1 MSCPNCVR
9 GVVLPGEPKGVMR
22 SASDLTVD
30 AYLASPKPAAEQ
42 WAPSTH
48 AIVLLT
54 DIFGLN
60 LVNSKIM
67 ADRFSQ
73 ELGCDVWVPNLF
85 VPGPPLGA
93 DEIELPDRA
102 GVKISWWTYLKFF
115 WILIT
120 RLPTVFRNKPSKA
133 AARAT
138 QFIERIRGEYKYTHV
153 GAVGYC
159 YGGSVLYQVAATK
172 LIESAV
178 IAHPGGY
185 KDDQLKAIRVPVSW
199 ALAED
204 DDNIK
209 QKQIDHAEALFAER
223 KGKDNYVD
231 YEFKVYPGTAHGFAA
246 RPNLAYPEVKAGFE
260 GAFEQAVQWFK
271 KTLF

>member
-42 WAPSTH
+42 WTPSTH

-67 ADRFSQ
+67 ADRFSH

-85 VPGPPLGA
+85 
-93 DEIELPDRA
+93 
-102 GVKISWWTYLKFF
+102 FF

-120 RLPTVFRNKPSKA
+120 RLPTVLRNKPSKA

-138 QFIERIRGEYKYTHV
+138 QFIERIRGQYKYSHV

-178 IAHPGGY
+178 LAHPGGY
-185 KDDQLKAIRVPVSW
+185 KDEQLRAIRVPVSW

-209 QKQIDHAEALFAER
+209 QRQIDHAEALFAER

-246 RPNLAYPEVKAGFE
+246 RPNLAYPEVKAGYE